1 MIRTQIIHKFKIGS
15 KHHLKEVDG
24 MEYKEQIK
32 KLCIQT
38 YFNLYGV
45 MPTPSELA
53 EMLGDE
59 DAPQQAA

>member
-1 MIRTQIIHKFKIGS
+1 
-15 KHHLKEVDG
+15 
-24 MEYKEQIK
+24 MEYKEQIRN
-32 KLCIQT
+32 LCIQT

-59 DAPQQAA
+59 DQQQQVA